1 MLYKRQA
8 LCGSPSSDSQTKAAA
23 SVEEQQTAT
32 NRCTTILKASFG
44 GSNLKRN
51 SLFLLLLLIALVPL
65 PATTLAA
72 KKELTFGY
80 ITPGPDTWYKR
91 DVDGFV
97 LAAKMLGIKTVVL
110 NSDYDVQKELSNIES
125 LITQGVDGM
134 AIFSFNQQGATIAAK
149 KCKAAGIPLVTVDNC
164 GQALHSGSDIVAAID
179 FDWQAMGKNY
189 AEYMAQKYPD
199 KKVALITGLLE
210 HLPVQMITG
219 AMKERMKELG
229 KNEIVAIRDGKY
241 NPPVAVNQ
249 AQDLV
254 QSGLKFDILWIMN
267 EDMAAAV
274 IRYLKNQ
281 GILDQYVVIAQNGSP
296 AGIPLVQ
303 SGELNYTIS
312 SSPGWEG
319 MVALLA
325 LNQYVS
331 GDSKAVNQQIML
343 PVIPVTK
350 DTILDKAQ
358 VVPWEYDPVWLNLT
372 KQYFPKLGAYLPEK
386 APQL

>member
-1 MLYKRQA
+1 MIGPFAVTSLGSVHHREAGSCAQKRRVHTN
-8 LCGSPSSDSQTKAAA
+8 LEVSP
-23 SVEEQQTAT
+23 
-32 NRCTTILKASFG
+32 
-44 GSNLKRN
+44 LKRI
-51 SLFLLLLLIALVPL
+51 LLIPLLALFAADPSIGH
-65 PATTLAA
+65 AA

-97 LAAKMLGIKTVVL
+97 LAAQMLSIKTVVL
-110 NSDYDVQKELSNIES
+110 NSDYDVQKEVSNIES

-134 AIFSFNQQGATIAAK
+134 AIFSFNQQGAITAAK
-149 KCKAAGIPLVTVDNC
+149 KCKEAGIPLVTVDNC
-164 GQALHSGSDIVAAID
+164 AQALKSGNDIVAAID
-179 FDWQAMGKNY
+179 FDWTAMGKNY
-189 AEYMAQKYPD
+189 ADYIAKEYPG

-219 AMKERMKELG
+219 AMKQRMQELG
-229 KNEIVAIRDGKY
+229 QNEIVAIRDGKY

-254 QSGLKFDILWIMN
+254 QSGVKFDILWIMN

-296 AGIPLVQ
+296 VGIPLVQ
-303 SGELNYTIS
+303 NGELNYTIS

-319 MVALLA
+319 MVSLLS
-325 LNQYVS
+325 LYQYVS
-331 GDSKAVNQQIML
+331 GDSKTNNQQIML
-343 PVIPVTK
+343 PVIPITK
-350 DTILDKAQ
+350 GTVLDKNQ
-358 VVPWEYDPVWLNLT
+358 VVPWEYDPVWLALT
-372 KQYFPKLGAYLPEK
+372 KQYFPSLGGYLPAK
-386 APQL
+386 AP